1 MYLLFRYC
9 WFCWWKSTRLFSCKC
24 CSPQPSMSLIWTYA
38 SWHVLYLL
46 CSSLDLS
53 FSMSCFWVH
62 IYSVSSPITHPF
74 WRSGYKRETDAC
86 INLSWI
92 KFIISEYLGSVLIQS
107 YNKSTTEINF
117 QVQMEHNWERFGVG
131 EKNLVLHFSLCCF
144 CSLHQYIASL
154 HALSLWSMD
163 FSSETFH
170 LTGPMDSSK

>member
-1 MYLLFRYC
+1 
-9 WFCWWKSTRLFSCKC
+9 
-24 CSPQPSMSLIWTYA
+24 MSLIWTYA
-38 SWHVLYLL
+38 SWHVIYLL

-62 IYSVSSPITHPF
+62 IYSASLLPAHTHPF

-117 QVQMEHNWERFGVG
+117 QVQIEHNWERFGVG

-154 HALSLWSMD
+154 HACSVPVIYGLQFWNISFD
-163 FSSETFH
+163 RFH
-170 LTGPMDSSK
+170 GFK